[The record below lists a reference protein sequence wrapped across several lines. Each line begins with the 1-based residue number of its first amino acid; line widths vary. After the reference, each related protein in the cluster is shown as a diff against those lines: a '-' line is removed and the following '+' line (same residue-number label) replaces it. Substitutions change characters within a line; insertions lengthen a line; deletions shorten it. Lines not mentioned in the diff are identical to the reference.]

1 MSRLPF
7 APVVVVFVA
16 TAAVAQLPPVKLSV
30 DPVAEP
36 KPALRYD
43 LLPSGRERVNG
54 NAAHHY
60 AKAALARPTADKA
73 RTPEE
78 EKKLAAWEEA
88 DLVKLPVDDVKTF
101 LKGYAAT
108 FRELEQGIRCKTCEW
123 TAAPASGPDA
133 VNDLV
138 AVIPVYRDLARMLA
152 LRVKVEL
159 AEKRYDDAVASIR
172 TGLQFAKHLGEGP
185 TLIRTLVA
193 HAVAAVFLAKVDE
206 LIARPG
212 APSLYW
218 ALSTLPRPF
227 IDPRPALDGEDELV
241 DAFIPGLADMR
252 KGPVTAEKA
261 LDVAETAVKV
271 LAEASGGTDP
281 FTAFGGRLAISG
293 HAKLYHDEAKKEL
306 LARGWDRKAV
316 DAMPAVQAVFLNSFE
331 AYREFADDHRKWF
344 LTPLPESFDGLEKAT
359 AKLKKAQK
367 DRKSDTLLQAF
378 LLLLPAVEKVHQAG
392 ARTER
397 KIALLRAVEAV
408 RIHAEAA
415 AGLPKELTGVK
426 KVPVPAD
433 PLSGKPFVYTPTADG
448 FTLSS
453 TESES
458 VPKALAVTY
467 EVKVRR

>member
-1 MSRLPF
+1 MFRLQF
-7 APVVVVFVA
+7 ALAVVLLVA
-16 TAAVAQLPPVKLSV
+16 TATVAQLPPVKLSV

-36 KPALRYD
+36 KPALRYE
-43 LLPSGRERVNG
+43 LLPSGRDRVNG
-54 NAAHHY
+54 NAALHY
-60 AKAALARPTADKA
+60 AKAGLVRPTVDKA

-78 EKKLAAWEEA
+78 EKKLAGWEEA
-88 DLVKLPVDDVKTF
+88 DFVKLSVDDVKAF
-101 LKGYAAT
+101 LKGYAAA

-123 TAAPASGPDA
+123 PTAPASGPEA

-159 AEKRYDDAVASIR
+159 AEKRYDDAIASIR

-193 HAVAAVFLAKVDE
+193 HSVVAVFLVKVDE
-206 LIARPG
+206 LIARPD
-212 APSLYW
+212 APNLYW

-227 IDPRPALDGEDELV
+227 IDPRPALDGEDELI
-241 DAFIPGLADMR
+241 DAFIPGLSEMR
-252 KGPVTAEKA
+252 KGPVSAEKA
-261 LDVAETAVKV
+261 LDVAEAAVKV
-271 LAEASGGTDP
+271 LTEASGGSDP

-293 HAKLYHDEAKKEL
+293 YAKLYHDEAKKDL
-306 LARGWDRKAV
+306 TARGRDKKTV

-331 AYREFADDHRKWF
+331 VYREFADDHRKWF
-344 LTPLPESFDGLEKAT
+344 LTPLSESFAGLEKAT

-367 DRKSDTLLQAF
+367 DRKSDTLLQSF
-378 LLLLPAVEKVHQAG
+378 LLLLPAVEKVHQTG

-408 RIHAEAA
+408 RIHTEAA
-415 AGLPKELTGVK
+415 AELPKALTDVK

-433 PLSGKPFVYTPTADG
+433 PLTGKPFVFTATADG
-448 FTLSS
+448 FALSS
-453 TESES
+453 PDSDS
-458 VPKALAVTY
+458 VPKALAVSY
-467 EVKVRR
+467 EVKVRK